1 MPYLFVRLKPL
12 REHQGRCPC
21 FSVFPHNPRDSVGLV
36 DGNVQEMLNK
46 LDFLKPVFELL
57 RNNEGCWDMGLSL
70 RAWKSHGHD
79 ICRNRALGEVRA
91 LVGHVNEERQS
102 RDGAGAQ
109 HKADAPL
116 ALPLGPPF
124 PPAAASPTPPVCFRI
139 PLISLCRPPG
149 GPESS

>member
-1 MPYLFVRLKPL
+1 M
-12 REHQGRCPC
+12 
-21 FSVFPHNPRDSVGLV
+21 GLV

-46 LDFLKPVFELL
+46 LDFLKPVVELL
-57 RNNEGCWDMGLSL
+57 RNNEGCWDMELSL

-102 RDGAGAQ
+102 RDGAQ

-116 ALPLGPPF
+116 ALPLGLPF
-124 PPAAASPTPPVCFRI
+124 PPAAASPTPRVRFPI
-139 PLISLCRPPG
+139 LLICLCLPPG